1 MAEFASPV
9 DAVEAAIEI
18 QNRLTKNFQI
28 QMMELLLS
36 LG

>member
-18 QNRLTKNFQI
+18 QQVISQSITEIKDGYFD
-28 QMMELLLS
+28 
-36 LG
+36 